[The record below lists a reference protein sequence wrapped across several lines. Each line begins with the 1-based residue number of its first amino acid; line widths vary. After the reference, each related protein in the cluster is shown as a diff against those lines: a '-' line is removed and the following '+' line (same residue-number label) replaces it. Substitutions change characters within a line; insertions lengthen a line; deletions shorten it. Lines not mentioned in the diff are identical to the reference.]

1 MWFRAEKKELKSFS
15 YMFFLSFFSKNDM
28 LSTLEPPPGVLFS
41 AFVYQTEI
49 MFGLVSDGGLHLAY
63 TRHHIIDAKT
73 KDAGPGIKFF

>member
-1 MWFRAEKKELKSFS
+1 
-15 YMFFLSFFSKNDM
+15 M